1 LINNIKL
8 DDIDKLIKSS
18 SGSKSREVVVVELK
32 KLYDPKYVI
41 DEFIVIGNINYK
53 DNKDLD
59 QKMFDLTIELAKRLD
74 MNLNRVLNYP
84 DDDII
89 NIEIEGRETKF
100 IGEYSFLFYGFYEL
114 SKKRLFLLAFKDEID
129 QDAKYLVYKNIVF
142 EDKFPYESIPDPK
155 YYN

>member
-1 LINNIKL
+1 LINNINS
-8 DDIDKLIKSS
+8 DEVIDLVKFS
-18 SGSKSREVVVVELK
+18 SGSKKRKVVAVELK

-41 DEFIVIGNINYK
+41 DEIIILGNINYK
-53 DNKDLD
+53 NDKDLD
-59 QKMFDLTIELAKRLD
+59 QKMFNLTIKLAKRLD

-142 EDKFPYESIPDPK
+142 KDKFLYESIPDPK

>member
-8 DDIDKLIKSS
+8 DDVENLIKSS

-41 DEFIVIGNINYK
+41 DEFIVLGNINYK

-59 QKMFDLTIELAKRLD
+59 QKMFDLSIELAKRLD

-89 NIEIEGRETKF
+89 NIEIEGSETKF

-114 SKKRLFLLAFKDEID
+114 TQNTIFLLAFEDELKREG
-129 QDAKYLVYKNIVF
+129 KYLIYKNLMF

-155 YYN
+155 YYS